1 MRIGIDVNGVLRNT
15 FSKLES
21 VYKKY
26 MIDKVDGIETDSEF
40 IYEVISPIVNENYL
54 EHFKFKDEADLNTF
68 LYEEFSMEIF
78 GHAGSSETM
87 TFNDLNEFYLDF
99 RNKHDIIIVSNE
111 IAKSKPATLFF
122 LSKFGCQIETI
133 KFFSDITIRSMWD
146 SIDLLVTASPKI
158 ITNTPKDKVI
168 VKYETPYND
177 KIDCDLKI
185 SSIKELKQI
194 IENKYV

>member
-1 MRIGIDVNGVLRNT
+1 MRIAIDVNGVLRST
-15 FSKLES
+15 FSKLEG

-26 MIDKVDGIETDSEF
+26 MIDKVDGIDSDNDF
-40 IYEVISPIVNENYL
+40 TYEIVLPIVSENYL
-54 EHFKFKDEADLNTF
+54 DHFKFKDEADLNTF

-78 GHAGSSETM
+78 GHAGSAETM

-99 RNKHDIIIVSNE
+99 RNKHDIIVVSNE

-133 KFFSDITIRSMWD
+133 KFYSDITLVSMWD
-146 SIDLLVTASPKI
+146 SVDLLVTASPKI
-158 ITNTPKDKVI
+158 ILNAPKDKVI

-177 KIDCDLKI
+177 KVDCDLKI

-194 IENKYV
+194 IETKYV

>member
-1 MRIGIDVNGVLRNT
+1 MRIAIDVNGVLRNT
-15 FSKLES
+15 ISKLEG

-26 MIDKVDGIETDSEF
+26 MIDKVDGIDSEYDF
-40 IYEVISPIVNENYL
+40 TYEIVSPVVSENYL
-54 EHFKFKDEADLNTF
+54 DHFKFKDETDLNTF

-78 GHAGSSETM
+78 GHAGSTETM
-87 TFNDLNEFYLDF
+87 TFNDLNDFYLDF

-133 KFFSDITIRSMWD
+133 KFYSDITLESMWN

-158 ITNTPKDKVI
+158 ILNAPKDKVI
-168 VKYETPYND
+168 IKYATPYND
-177 KIDCDLKI
+177 KVDCELTI
-185 SSIKELKQI
+185 SSIKELTQI
-194 IENKYV
+194 IEKKYV